1 MSERVGRLFP
11 VENSAVNVFGEQPR
25 GDGLSL
31 STLALQRL
39 SATPDT
45 VLKTRQKIGLG
56 KHYTLCC
63 AFCVFLTSFLFIFV
77 VYL

>member
-11 VENSAVNVFGEQPR
+11 VENSAVNVFGELPR

-31 STLALQRL
+31 STLASQQRL
-39 SATPDT
+39 TATPDT

-56 KHYTLCC
+56 MQMHVC
-63 AFCVFLTSFLFIFV
+63 S
-77 VYL
+77 